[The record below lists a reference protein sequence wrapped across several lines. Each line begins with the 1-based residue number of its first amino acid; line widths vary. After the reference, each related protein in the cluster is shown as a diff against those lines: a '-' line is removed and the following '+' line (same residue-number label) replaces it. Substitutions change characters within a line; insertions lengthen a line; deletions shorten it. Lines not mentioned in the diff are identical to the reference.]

1 MRISGVSGSD
11 SLVDAGPDSSK
22 ELSQDVI
29 KLGDDVR
36 LEHRILSRLSH
47 LFQIVGH
54 PDLAIHEPMKDRPT
68 DSQPRGRRD
77 SVGSQDRLLDA
88 ESARSRTVMPYDDGL
103 DG

>member
-1 MRISGVSGSD
+1 M
-11 SLVDAGPDSSK
+11 PDS
-22 ELSQDVI
+22 
-29 KLGDDVR
+29 R